1 MLPFITDFVSG
12 VSNLIGTVR
21 GDNVNISQSQ
31 ITASLEA
38 EKIKQAA
45 KTKQIKY
52 MIIGGVLII
61 LIIFL
66 ATRKK

>member
-1 MLPFITDFVSG
+1 MFSFGNDVLGLGNLVSAIKG
-12 VSNLIGTVR
+12 E
-21 GDNVNISQSQ
+21 NIVIAENQN
-31 ITASLEA
+31 TAILEA
-38 EKIKQAA
+38 EKIKQAS

-52 MIIGGVLII
+52 MIIGGVLIV